1 MVEDA
6 TWAQLTAVPLSANKF
21 HRFLRS
27 VTCSQTLEVEELTL
41 TPPSEE
47 ELVPEEGE
55 ASFNRAKCRLVSCS
69 SFNASPPSSRPPPP
83 PPHRSSGGSQIT
95 NNHESRSQLHNGGS
109 AIVTF

>member
-6 TWAQLTAVPLSANKF
+6 TWAQLTAVPLLSANKF

-27 VTCSQTLEVEELTL
+27 VTCSQTFEVKELTL

-55 ASFNRAKCRLVSCS
+55 ASFNRAKCRLVSRS
-69 SFNASPPSSRPPPP
+69 SFNASPPSSRP

-95 NNHESRSQLHNGGS
+95 NNHES
-109 AIVTF
+109 